1 MTLSS
6 DSRDRGQ
13 AAPTQTFSSWTPP
26 QNPPQAQAH
35 RRRRHHR
42 PPPHWPVPAPKYP
55 SCSSVGRARE
65 SKTMGMAT
73 GCDAPSPT
81 PSCALPQ
88 IHARTHARTCAN
100 TQHLVL
106 LRNGLEMVEVVG
118 AQLVDDAREKVLQVE
133 TRHAHQWA
141 TNASMHV
148 IHVSLRP
155 EPSGT
160 LSTNGEDFELATSE
174 LSESNASRTVTTS

>member
-1 MTLSS
+1 MTLSTG
-6 DSRDRGQ
+6 SRDRGQ

-35 RRRRHHR
+35 RRRPHHR

-65 SKTMGMAT
+65 SKTMRMAT
-73 GCDAPSPT
+73 GCDASSPT
-81 PSCALPQ
+81 PNSALPQ
-88 IHARTHARTCAN
+88 MHARTRTHARARSFAN

-106 LRNGLEMVEVVG
+106 LRNGLKMFEVVG

-141 TNASMHV
+141 TN
-148 IHVSLRP
+148 
-155 EPSGT
+155 
-160 LSTNGEDFELATSE
+160 
-174 LSESNASRTVTTS
+174 

>member
-1 MTLSS
+1 
-6 DSRDRGQ
+6 
-13 AAPTQTFSSWTPP
+13 
-26 QNPPQAQAH
+26 
-35 RRRRHHR
+35 
-42 PPPHWPVPAPKYP
+42 
-55 SCSSVGRARE
+55 
-65 SKTMGMAT
+65 
-73 GCDAPSPT
+73 
-81 PSCALPQ
+81 
-88 IHARTHARTCAN
+88 
-100 TQHLVL
+100 
-106 LRNGLEMVEVVG
+106 MVEVVG

-174 LSESNASRTVTTS
+174 LSESNASKTVTTSSSKQADALVDLNLQIFVLCKSRNDISVGCDRRLHLPRVLEVNHCAVFPEHIHLWVVSARAVLSLRR